1 MTKLSDKARAKRNEY
16 AREYRK
22 KNKKKIAE
30 YNKRYWEKKADQEED
45 KQVEG

>member
-1 MTKLSDKARAKRNEY
+1 MRKLSDEAKAKRNEY

-30 YNKRYWEKKADQEED
+30 YNRRYWERKAQED
-45 KQVEG
+45 KEA